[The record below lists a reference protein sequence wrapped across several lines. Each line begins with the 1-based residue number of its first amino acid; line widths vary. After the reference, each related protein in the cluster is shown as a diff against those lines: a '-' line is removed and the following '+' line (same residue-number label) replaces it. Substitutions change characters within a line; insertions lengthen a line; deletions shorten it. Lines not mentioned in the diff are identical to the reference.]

1 MLMIKAGELRRF
13 LHSRAQG
20 YQCPLFPQVTR
31 FNASSSVNYFV
42 FFLYFFSLKES
53 EHGAGVKV

>member
-31 FNASSSVNYFV
+31 FNPSSSVNYFV
-42 FFLYFFSLKES
+42 FFLYFVIFEG
-53 EHGAGVKV
+53 E